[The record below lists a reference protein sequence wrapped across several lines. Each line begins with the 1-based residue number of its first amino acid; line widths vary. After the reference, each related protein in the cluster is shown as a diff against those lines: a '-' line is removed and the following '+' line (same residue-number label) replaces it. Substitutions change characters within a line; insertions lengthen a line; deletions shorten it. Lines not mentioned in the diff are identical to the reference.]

1 MFCSVCDR
9 EIKEFAFGPCNHK
22 DMCSIC
28 LLHWKLLYNDNKCPT
43 CKVSFPLAV
52 DFCRKT

>member
-1 MFCSVCDR
+1 MNCSVCDR

-22 DMCSIC
+22 DMCAKC

-43 CKVSFPLAV
+43 CKVGIAIASHFS
-52 DFCRKT
+52 